1 MGLAI
6 DKAALEG
13 TGLNGQPT
21 GILNTTGVNTTTF
34 AAANPTFAEIVAME
48 TALRNDNVNSEGL
61 AYILPSAINGALKTT
76 EKASGTAQFVTDGRS
91 MNGYRTVVSN
101 QGTAGNV
108 YLGDFSDLLIGM
120 FGTLDLTVDPYS
132 LSTTGSVRVVALQS
146 VDTAV
151 RHAQSFC
158 VSNDGA

>member
-1 MGLAI
+1 
-6 DKAALEG
+6 
-13 TGLNGQPT
+13 
-21 GILNTTGVNTTTF
+21 
-34 AAANPTFAEIVAME
+34 ME
-48 TALRNDNVNSEGL
+48 TALRNDNVNSESL

-120 FGTLDLTVDPYS
+120 FGGLDLTVDPYS
-132 LSTTGSVRVVALQS
+132 LSTTGSVRVIALQS